1 VSKKTLQVL
10 IAVVVGLVLA
20 LLVLDSTDRNDV
32 DLEAGP
38 LLPGFKS
45 RANEVDQVRISRPA
59 GEESVTI
66 RREGD
71 AWVVSARDD
80 YPADVG
86 KLRQL
91 IIALADASIVEEK
104 TSNPE
109 QYEKLGVDDPA
120 EGGDG
125 PKVFAGGEG
134 FSYEVIL
141 GDSAQR
147 DFRYARIPDQP
158 TSYLIDQN
166 PDVPASVGDWLHP
179 DIIDIGSERVRKV
192 SISHANGD
200 DIVIE
205 KSDKELTDFTVLD
218 VPEDRELSYATVG
231 NGIAG
236 ALSQLKLEDVRARR
250 DASAD
255 ATIVFETW
263 DGLEITAA
271 VTSDEGASWVAF
283 AVGTVPPAPAGGP
296 AGDDT
301 SEVEEPPVE
310 PTPDDAAAASNRAAV
325 DREANELNERLS
337 AWHFQLPDFKKNL
350 LVRRWDDILKAADAE

>member
-1 VSKKTLQVL
+1 MSRKTLQVL
-10 IAVVVGLVLA
+10 IAVVVGLVLT
-20 LLVLDSTDRNDV
+20 LLVLDSTDRNDAPN
-32 DLEAGP
+32 EAGP
-38 LLPGFKS
+38 LLPGLKS
-45 RANEVDQVRISRPA
+45 RANEVEQVRISRSA

-66 RREGD
+66 RRDGG
-71 AWVVSARDD
+71 AWVVSDRDD

-125 PKVFAGGEG
+125 ARVFAGGEG

-147 DFRYARIPDQP
+147 DFRYARLPDQA
-158 TSYLIDQN
+158 TSYLIDKN
-166 PDVPASVGDWLHP
+166 PTVPDSVGDWLLP
-179 DIIDIGSERVRKV
+179 DIVDISAERVRKV
-192 SISHANGD
+192 SILHADGD
-200 DIVIE
+200 SIVIE
-205 KSDKELTDFTVLD
+205 KGARDLTDFAVLD

-231 NGIAG
+231 NGVAG
-236 ALSQLKLEDVRARR
+236 ALSQLKLDDVRARR
-250 DASAD
+250 DAAA
-255 ATIVFETW
+255 ATTTVFETW

-283 AVGTVPPAPAGGP
+283 AIGTVPVVPSAEAT
-296 AGDDT
+296 A
-301 SEVEEPPVE
+301 
-310 PTPDDAAAASNRAAV
+310 DDAAGAGEPAKV
-325 DREANELNERLS
+325 DDEANELNERLS
-337 AWHFQLPDFKKNL
+337 AWQFRLPDYKKNL
-350 LVRRWDDILKAADAE
+350 LLRRWDDILKAVDAE